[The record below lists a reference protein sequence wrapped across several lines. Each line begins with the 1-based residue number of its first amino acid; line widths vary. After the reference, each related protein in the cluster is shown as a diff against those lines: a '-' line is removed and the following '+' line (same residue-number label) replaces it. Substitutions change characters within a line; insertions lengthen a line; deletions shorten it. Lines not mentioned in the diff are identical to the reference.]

1 MSRVTLLVVLFLM
14 LQCAYTNAQQSSEFA
29 VLLSATVNAGVSPS
43 ITLHWDADPSGKQIQ
58 ITRKSKSEPAWSGT
72 AMATL
77 DSTATQWTD
86 TEVVAGQAYEY
97 RVLRYMYR
105 QIGTDSNGV
114 AQFGAWMG
122 SGYISSGMMVLP
134 ERPKRTLVLVDST
147 MLAPLQQQLNALK
160 SDLESE
166 GWVVSIVS
174 APRAET
180 FSSEKVE
187 RVRKLIRDEATAGG
201 RDLGAILLIGRLPVL
216 YSGAIVPDGHP
227 DHRGAW
233 PADGIYGELDGTYT
247 DLTLNVPNTNRAAQ
261 DNVPGDG
268 KYDQSLFL
276 TDVDVPVGRVD
287 FFNMPAFTEAA
298 TNPISE
304 IDLLKN
310 YLNRNHK
317 YRTTSPSIRMGG
329 IIDDNFQGNDGR
341 FAASAWRGFSV
352 FGGDTA
358 VKAGDFF
365 GTLALPPV
373 HLMAYGC
380 GGGNDAG
387 ASGVGSTTD
396 MVSKPVNAVFTFL
409 FGSYFGDWDTRNNFL
424 RSALA
429 SKPEALTC
437 AWSGRPH
444 WYIHNMG
451 LGETVGYSTR
461 ISQNATVQ
469 NGYYPVL
476 IVGANGQVSTY
487 SPFDRWI
494 HIGLMGDPTLRAIM
508 KPVGAVQT
516 VTASTEYPNKV
527 KLSWIRPV
535 GDVDGY
541 LVFRRRGANKAYV
554 QLTANPITATSYA
567 DSTRFE
573 GSIEY
578 VVQTVALRST
588 ASGTYY
594 AYGRNASTNVVT
606 TSIAGET
613 SDTPA
618 RASLVASPN
627 PAESNISFAV
637 NIDASRGV
645 VAVMT
650 LAVYDIHGRT
660 MWSFEQNNVLP
671 GAFNVGFDAS
681 ALAVGHYIVRMTT
694 DAQTTTTPLTI
705 AR

>member
-105 QIGTDSNGV
+105 QTGTDSNGV

-298 TNPISE
+298 TNP
-304 IDLLKN
+304 
-310 YLNRNHK
+310 
-317 YRTTSPSIRMGG
+317 
-329 IIDDNFQGNDGR
+329 
-341 FAASAWRGFSV
+341 
-352 FGGDTA
+352 
-358 VKAGDFF
+358 
-365 GTLALPPV
+365 
-373 HLMAYGC
+373 
-380 GGGNDAG
+380 
-387 ASGVGSTTD
+387 
-396 MVSKPVNAVFTFL
+396 
-409 FGSYFGDWDTRNNFL
+409 
-424 RSALA
+424 
-429 SKPEALTC
+429 
-437 AWSGRPH
+437 
-444 WYIHNMG
+444 
-451 LGETVGYSTR
+451 
-461 ISQNATVQ
+461 
-469 NGYYPVL
+469 
-476 IVGANGQVSTY
+476 
-487 SPFDRWI
+487 
-494 HIGLMGDPTLRAIM
+494 
-508 KPVGAVQT
+508 
-516 VTASTEYPNKV
+516 
-527 KLSWIRPV
+527 
-535 GDVDGY
+535 
-541 LVFRRRGANKAYV
+541 
-554 QLTANPITATSYA
+554 
-567 DSTRFE
+567 
-573 GSIEY
+573 
-578 VVQTVALRST
+578 
-588 ASGTYY
+588 
-594 AYGRNASTNVVT
+594 
-606 TSIAGET
+606 
-613 SDTPA
+613 
-618 RASLVASPN
+618 
-627 PAESNISFAV
+627 
-637 NIDASRGV
+637 
-645 VAVMT
+645 
-650 LAVYDIHGRT
+650 
-660 MWSFEQNNVLP
+660 
-671 GAFNVGFDAS
+671 
-681 ALAVGHYIVRMTT
+681 
-694 DAQTTTTPLTI
+694 
-705 AR
+705 